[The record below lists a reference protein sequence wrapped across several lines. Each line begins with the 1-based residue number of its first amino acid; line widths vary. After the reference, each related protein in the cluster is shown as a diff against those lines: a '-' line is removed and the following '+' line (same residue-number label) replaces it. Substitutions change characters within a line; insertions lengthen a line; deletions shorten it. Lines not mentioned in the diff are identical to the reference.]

1 MTNIRRTER
10 VLLGAVFT
18 MEAGGSVIFAL
29 MGNLQDE
36 FGFND
41 GGLGLIAAAGFL
53 ASFVMQ
59 IVVAPYVTLNVC

>member
-10 VLLGAVFT
+10 VLLGAVFA

-36 FGFND
+36 FDFSD
-41 GGLGLIAAAGFL
+41 IGL
-53 ASFVMQ
+53 
-59 IVVAPYVTLNVC
+59 